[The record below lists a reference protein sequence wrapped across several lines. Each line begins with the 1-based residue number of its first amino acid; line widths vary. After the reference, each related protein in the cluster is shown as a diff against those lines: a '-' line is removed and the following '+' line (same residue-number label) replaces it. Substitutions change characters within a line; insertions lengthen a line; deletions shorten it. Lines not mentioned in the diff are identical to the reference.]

1 MSERDPGP
9 VQIAVSAWSDPGRK
23 RTQNQDNFLVA
34 DLSLAE
40 NEGGFVLHG
49 GDAVELEQS
58 RECTLGPRGF
68 LAVVADGMG
77 GAAGG
82 QVASQLAVA
91 WTYRELLSQWDSV
104 SAEAGPPQFVRGLRA
119 AIEAANA
126 RVHEQGEKSPQYN
139 GMGSTMTALGIVG
152 GAFYV
157 AQVGDSR
164 AYLVRGGRTNRL
176 TRDQSL
182 VQQLVDAG
190 AMTPEE
196 ALRSPHGSVLLQ
208 ALGTAAA
215 VQVELTWQEARRG
228 DVLVL
233 CSDGLFRVV
242 ADEEIAA
249 ATEAAVDTA
258 TLCRGLVDL
267 ANERGGPDNVTVIAI
282 RIDGEALDPPDATEL
297 LALNTYVL
305 PG

>member
-34 DLSLAE
+34 DLTLAE

-58 RECTLGPRGF
+58 RECALGPRGF

-119 AIEAANA
+119 AIEAANT
-126 RVHEQGEKSPQYN
+126 RVHEQGQKSPQYT

-208 ALGTAAA
+208 ALGTAPA
-215 VQVELTWQEARRG
+215 VQVELTWEEARRG

-267 ANERGGPDNVTVIAI
+267 ANERGGPDNITVIAI
-282 RIDGEALDPPDATEL
+282 RIDGEALEPPDAAEL

>member
-1 MSERDPGP
+1 MSDPQPGA
-9 VQIAVSAWSDPGRK
+9 VQVAVSAWSDPGRK

-34 DLSLAE
+34 DLSVAE
-40 NEGGFVLHG
+40 AEGGFVLHG
-49 GDAVELEQS
+49 GDGIGLEQS
-58 RECTLGPRGF
+58 RETTLGRRGL

-91 WTYRELLSQWDSV
+91 WTYKELRAQWDAL
-104 SAEAGPPQFVRGLRA
+104 SADGGPPQFVRGLRA

-126 RVHEQGEKSPQYN
+126 RVHEQGQKSPQYT
-139 GMGSTMTALGIVG
+139 GMGSTMTAVGILG
-152 GAFYV
+152 GAFYI

-164 AYLVRGGRTNRL
+164 AYLVRGGRANRL

-208 ALGTAAA
+208 ALGTNPA
-215 VQVELTWQEARRG
+215 VQVELTWEEARRG

-242 ADEEIAA
+242 ADHEIAA
-249 ATEAAVDTA
+249 AVLAAVDTA

-267 ANERGGPDNVTVIAI
+267 ANERGGPDNITVIAI
-282 RIDGEALDPPDATEL
+282 RVDGDALEAPESDEL

-305 PG
+305 PS